1 MLRTQQFDHARTR
14 VTSAQ
19 KATCPPVTTYD
30 RDAMILTVAA
40 FKGGVAKTT
49 TAIHLATVLAERAST
64 VLVDGDPN
72 RSATG
77 WALRG
82 GEGGLP
88 FRVVDYRQL
97 ARIAREFEH
106 IVIDTEARPATE
118 DLKELAEGGDF
129 LVIPTTPDAMSL
141 EATERTVEQLRAFNA
156 RSFTTLLTVVP
167 PAPSR
172 VGAEAAAFLEDSG
185 IPVLKTR
192 IRRYMA
198 FQNAAALGVPVS
210 KLKDESAGRAWQD
223 YRNAAQE
230 IFG

>member
-1 MLRTQQFDHARTR
+1 
-14 VTSAQ
+14 
-19 KATCPPVTTYD
+19 
-30 RDAMILTVAA
+30 MILTVAA

-49 TAIHLATVLAERAST
+49 TAIHLAAVLAESAPT

-97 ARIAREFEH
+97 ARVARDYDH

-129 LVIPTTPDAMSL
+129 LVIPTTPDALAL
-141 EATERTVEQLRAFNA
+141 EATEQTVEQLRAFNA
-156 RSFTTLLTVVP
+156 TNFSTLLTVVP
-167 PAPSR
+167 PPPSK
-172 VGAEAAAFLEDSG
+172 VGGEAASYLTESG
-185 IPVLKTR
+185 IPLFKTR

-198 FQNAAALGVPVS
+198 FQNAAAVGLPVNR
-210 KLKDESAGRAWQD
+210 LKDENARRAWDD
-223 YRNAAQE
+223 YRAVAEE
-230 IFG
+230 ITR